1 VGGAGAV
8 KNGSDGYRHRHR
20 LASPPVCAG
29 VRPRVTPPAHVAGT
43 PARAGVQ
50 KLRRRVAGGRFA
62 AVDGQACGTSA
73 RPPLRPRGAA
83 AGLREL
89 RRRTGEHR
97 RDADEPRCHA
107 GVAGW
112 GMAVGGE
119 NQGRSVTES
128 KR

>member
-1 VGGAGAV
+1 MGGAGAV
-8 KNGSDGYRHRHR
+8 KNGSDGYRHR

-29 VRPRVTPPAHVAGT
+29 VRPRVTPPPHVAGT

-73 RPPLRPRGAA
+73 PTAAWRCRGP
-83 AGLREL
+83 AGAPAPHGRAPS
-89 RRRTGEHR
+89 RT

-119 NQGRSVTES
+119 NQEWSVTES

>member
-8 KNGSDGYRHRHR
+8 KNGSDGHRHR
-20 LASPPVCAG
+20 MGSPPVRAG
-29 VRPRVTPPAHVAGT
+29 VRPRVTPPPHVAGT

-50 KLRRRVAGGRFA
+50 QLRRASRV
-62 AVDGQACGTSA
+62 GTL
-73 RPPLRPRGAA
+73 PLRPCGAV

-89 RRRTGEHR
+89 RCRMGEHCH
-97 RDADEPRCHA
+97 DADEPRCHA

-119 NQGRSVTES
+119 NPGRSVTES
-128 KR
+128 KG